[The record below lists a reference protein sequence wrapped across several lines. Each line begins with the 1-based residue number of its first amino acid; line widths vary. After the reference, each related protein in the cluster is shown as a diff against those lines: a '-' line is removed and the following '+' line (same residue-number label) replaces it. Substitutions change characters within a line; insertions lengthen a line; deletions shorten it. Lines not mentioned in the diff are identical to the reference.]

1 MFKTKGDAGTL
12 DERMRITS
20 GGNIEVG
27 KSLNSTLLV
36 ENNGTFSVGSGAGS
50 IIRLDYGGSTIARIS
65 NSGTGQR
72 DSVFQLSDEGTV
84 RVNISANNSRGGT
97 TYFNGGG
104 NVLIGT
110 TTDNG
115 DRMNISGAVSIS
127 SNLGVGRGSE
137 SGVRLSISGAGT
149 SNAAYVII
157 TRDSLGNDLFYVRND
172 GYTNTGSRASS
183 PYNLTSGN
191 AANMVVGAD
200 GTLYRSTSSL
210 KYKTDVKDY
219 DKGLAEVLKMRSVYY
234 KGKTDGDTQFAGLI
248 AEEIQELG
256 LTEFVQYA
264 EDGTPDALAYSNMVA
279 LLVKAIQEL
288 KAELDELKNNN

>member
-1 MFKTKGDAGTL
+1 L
-12 DERMRITS
+12 
-20 GGNIEVG
+20 
-27 KSLNSTLLV
+27 
-36 ENNGTFSVGSGAGS
+36 
-50 IIRLDYGGSTIARIS
+50 
-65 NSGTGQR
+65 
-72 DSVFQLSDEGTV
+72 
-84 RVNISANNSRGGT
+84 VNINNTKSTGSYFPALKIRNVNGDHSFGVVSEFSTGTTGGDRPTVLFYSNVSNHSWVFGQVSAGWGVADSFGIGYRANNSPNTFPGWPSNYFAIT
-97 TYFNGGG
+97 TGG

-210 KYKTDVKDY
+210 KYKRDVKDY
-219 DKGLAEVLKMRSVYY
+219 DKGLAEVMQMRPVYY

-248 AEEIQELG
+248 AEEIEELG

-264 EDGTPDALAYSNMVA
+264 KDGTPDALAYSNMVA
-279 LLVKAIQEL
+279 LLVKGMQEL
-288 KAELDELKNNN
+288 KAELDELKSKN